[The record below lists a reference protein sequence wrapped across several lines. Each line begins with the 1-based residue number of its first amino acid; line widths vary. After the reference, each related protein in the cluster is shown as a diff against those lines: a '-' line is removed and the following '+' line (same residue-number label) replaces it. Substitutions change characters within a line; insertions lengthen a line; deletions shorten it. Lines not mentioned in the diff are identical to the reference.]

1 MADPY
6 TGNITY
12 THQAT
17 FYASADPALPYDEV
31 WIVFHGYGQLARF
44 FLRKF
49 SGIITAQRLVIA
61 PEATNYF
68 YREGFSGRVGST
80 WMTKEKR
87 ELATQNY
94 VAYINELAEVV
105 ANRVTTKS
113 ARLCLLGFSQGVA
126 TATRWAVQTHLPV
139 SNLVLWAGSIPP
151 EMDLTLLPEPIHLV
165 VGNQDTLVTPERINQ
180 EANRLKA
187 AGKPFTLH
195 PYQGGH
201 DVEPQLLKQLIQ
213 G

>member
-1 MADPY
+1 MAEQY
-6 TGNITY
+6 TGRITY
-12 THQAT
+12 AHQAT
-17 FYASADPALPYDEV
+17 FYASADPSVPYEEV

-49 SGIITAQRLVIA
+49 SGVMNEQRLIIA

-87 ELATQNY
+87 DLAMQNY
-94 VAYINELAEVV
+94 VAYINELADVV
-105 ANRVTTKS
+105 ANRVITKS

-126 TATRWAVQTHLPV
+126 TVTRWAVQTHLPV
-139 SNLVLWAGSIPP
+139 SKMILWAGSIPP
-151 EMDLTLLPEPIHLV
+151 EMNLALLPEPIYLV
-165 VGNQDTLVTPERINQ
+165 VGNQDELVSPDRINK
-180 EANRLKA
+180 EAERLKA

-195 PYQGGH
+195 PYEGGH
-201 DVEPQLLKQLIQ
+201 DVEPQPLKELIRM
-213 G
+213 